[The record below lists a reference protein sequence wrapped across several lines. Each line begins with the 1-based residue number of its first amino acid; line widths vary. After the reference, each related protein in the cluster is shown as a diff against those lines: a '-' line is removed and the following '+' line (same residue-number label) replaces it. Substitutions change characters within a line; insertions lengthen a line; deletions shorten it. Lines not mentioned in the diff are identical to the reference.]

1 MRRISL
7 CNYALQ
13 LPLAVVFFP
22 KSQELKI
29 IKKNENYINTILSSE
44 HMQSIMGFKKIYDIG
59 TCFRECTS
67 LHYLF
72 SWVDTCVYIPRAP

>member
-1 MRRISL
+1 MHLWIYIFHHEKIYIFLKTVRRISL

-29 IKKNENYINTILSSE
+29 I
-44 HMQSIMGFKKIYDIG
+44 
-59 TCFRECTS
+59 
-67 LHYLF
+67 
-72 SWVDTCVYIPRAP
+72 